1 MTGWGRC
8 LESRR
13 LADVWDIRQGS
24 NVRKRMSERE
34 EANWRMATVIMN
46 YVSVGVLV
54 TIQQLSAVN
63 LMVSS

>member
-1 MTGWGRC
+1 MTGWVKC

-13 LADVWDIRQGS
+13 LADRDIRQGS

-34 EANWRMATVIMN
+34 EANWRMATVIMH

-54 TIQQLSAVN
+54 TIQQPSAVN